1 MVFRAAIVTPWVL
14 AADDTSDAPSNHP
27 LLSDEYAIKKWE
39 DITGQATN
47 NLPPIPN
54 EYTVLAELD
63 EDVLAAIDIDSDYD
77 VLWSMEL

>member
-14 AADDTSDAPSNHP
+14 AVDDMSDMPSNHP
-27 LLSDEYAIKKWE
+27 LLSDEYVIEKWE
-39 DITGQATN
+39 DITGQSAN
-47 NLPPIPN
+47 NLPPSPN